1 MPANAA
7 NKNVSWDSNKPE
19 IATVEN
25 GLITAQAIGRASIKV
40 TTEDGA
46 RTAICVVTVFE
57 SVEIEMIRVEG
68 GTFLMGCSD
77 DECNDNELP
86 QHQVTLSSFQISK
99 YPITQKQWISIM
111 GNNPSFFRGDDLPVE
126 TVNWH
131 NVQDFIFALNKA
143 TGKNYRLPTEAEWEF
158 AARGGN
164 KSEGYKYSGSNNID
178 EVAWYYNNSNN
189 KTHPVGTKKPNEL
202 GIYDMSGH
210 VLEWCNDWY
219 EDYNA
224 LFQNNPQGPHS
235 GNWKVLRGGD
245 GCTPFVSACR
255 VSWRPYMRPEYS
267 GGDRPIP
274 FGFRLV
280 LPE

>member
-25 GLITAQAIGRASIKV
+25 GLITAQSIGRASIKV

-57 SVEIEMIRVEG
+57 SVEIEMVRVEG

-77 DECNDNELP
+77 DECFSFEIP
-86 QHQVTLSSFQISK
+86 QHQVTLSSYKIGI
-99 YPITQKQWISIM
+99 YPVTQKQWVSIM
-111 GNNPSFFRGDDLPVE
+111 GSNPSYYQGENLPVDR
-126 TVNWH
+126 VSWDMI
-131 NVQDFIFALNKA
+131 QDFIFALNRA

-178 EVAWYYNNSNN
+178 EVAWYLDNSNYT
-189 KTHPVGTKKPNEL
+189 THPVATKKPNEL
-202 GIYDMSGH
+202 GIYDMSGN
-210 VLEWCNDWY
+210 VREWCKDGSRTY
-219 EDYNA
+219 VETP
-224 LFQNNPQGPHS
+224 QTNPQGPV
-235 GNWKVLRGGD
+235 NINTRILRGAD
-245 GCTPFVSACR
+245 AADPMRWNR
-255 VSWRPYMRPEYS
+255 VSMRFSWSHNSIGEP
-267 GGDRPIP
+267 PTTI